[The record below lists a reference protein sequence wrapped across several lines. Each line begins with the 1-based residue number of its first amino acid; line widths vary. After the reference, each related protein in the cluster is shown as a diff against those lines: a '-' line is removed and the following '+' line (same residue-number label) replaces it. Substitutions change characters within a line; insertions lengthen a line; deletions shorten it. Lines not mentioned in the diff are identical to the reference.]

1 MSEDLNSSDSIL
13 LPAEVRKRLLV
24 AVLERLP
31 RKSFGYLVSHGEA
44 RKIDDFILFEG
55 NIRNSAEWK
64 SRFQAY
70 GQYFLEHDDA
80 GFVSTPE
87 ETWRLQ
93 KEMWKRGVTE
103 VGLFHSHLRH
113 PANFSQIDHDMH
125 ISRYPHLWHMIIS
138 VRNRS
143 MPQVRIFDVSES
155 GVREVRFV
163 EDRFPNSIA
172 SQAELSIDAA
182 IANARGLFVP
192 NVDGLPSLNNAEAIV
207 GAIEVLQRLN
217 DPTIVYELV
226 TCGLL
231 AGSEERFQE
240 HILSLMKPLDG
251 GSFQMGTALER
262 RRHFIG
268 ETPRRTITLSPFS
281 MASIP
286 VTNAIFG
293 LLDRRRLQFSGEDLQ
308 KPAVNVTW
316 YEATLFAL
324 WMGCRLPTECEW
336 EFACGSG
343 SEGEW
348 ACEGEIFLKRMAW
361 YADNSR
367 GIIREPGQLEPN
379 AFALYDMHGNV
390 WEWCQDTY
398 AQSSYARLG
407 IIDPVHIGH
416 MSSNKVCRGGS
427 VDSLAEMCRTQYRL
441 CEPPEFFA
449 SDLGFRLARSLD

>member
-1 MSEDLNSSDSIL
+1 MSEDLNSSESIL

-44 RKIDDFILFEG
+44 RTIDDFILFEG

-64 SRFQAY
+64 SRFEAY

-125 ISRYPHLWHMIIS
+125 MSRYPHLLHMIIS

-172 SQAELSIDAA
+172 PHAELSVDAA
-182 IANARGLFVP
+182 IANARGLLMP

-207 GAIEVLQRLN
+207 GAIEMLQRLN
-217 DPTIVYELV
+217 DPDIVYELV
-226 TCGLL
+226 TYGLL
-231 AGSEERFQE
+231 AGSKERFQE
-240 HILSLMKPLDG
+240 HILPLMKPLDG
-251 GSFQMGTALER
+251 GSFQMGTAMER

-286 VTNAIFG
+286 VTNAIFS
-293 LLDRRRLQFSGEDLQ
+293 LLDRRRLHYSGEDLL
-308 KPAVNVTW
+308 KPAVDVTW

-336 EFACGSG
+336 EFACGAG
-343 SEGEW
+343 SEGDW
-348 ACEGEIFLKRMAW
+348 ASEEEIFLKRIAW

-367 GIIREPGQLEPN
+367 GIIRKPGELEPN
-379 AFALYDMHGNV
+379 SFDLFDMHGNV

-407 IIDPVHIGH
+407 MIDPVHIEH

-449 SDLGFRLARSLD
+449 SDLGFRLARGLD